1 MVQCNARIG
10 GTQGEAERVLRSTLS
25 LSLERIPFVSELLF
39 AILELGLP
47 VTALTWLLFYRLYS
61 RGHLARDA
69 DHKAIDA
76 SLKEIRKAQKESKET
91 SDSLLQTKFMKFGGG
106 FYGVAAAWT
115 LLYIEVSGIINV
127 ILHPSVIKDMFDKG
141 LGGLIA
147 NQISGQVSTFVDA
160 AIWFSWWPEKGH
172 GPIVWFAVAYV
183 AYIAGLNLARYET
196 GFGKR
201 VVELD
206 SRARWR
212 SLIPFRKERAEMSKD
227 EGGDQLDPPSR

>member
-1 MVQCNARIG
+1 M
-10 GTQGEAERVLRSTLS
+10 
-25 LSLERIPFVSELLF
+25 SELPL

-61 RGHLARDA
+61 RGDLARDA

-76 SLKEIRKAQKESKET
+76 NIKVMRKTEKESAQA
-91 SDSLLQTKFMKFGGG
+91 SDSLLHTKWMKFGGG

-115 LLYIEVSGIINV
+115 FLYIEVSGV
-127 ILHPSVIKDMFDKG
+127 VGVVLHPSVIRDTFQKG

-147 NQISGQVSTFVDA
+147 NQISGQVTTLVDA
-160 AIWFSWWPEKGH
+160 AVWFSWWPGKGH
-172 GPIVWFAVAYV
+172 SPVAWFVVAYI

-196 GFGKR
+196 GFGNR

-212 SLIPFRKERAEMSKD
+212 SLIPFRKERTDIAADAGENKP
-227 EGGDQLDPPSR
+227 GPPPV